1 MLVYLQVDPKLAYD
15 RIKRRGR
22 SEESGIKM
30 VFLENLHRLHE
41 DWLINRNTTTAAKI
55 PANQYVALFF
65 L

>member
-1 MLVYLQVDPKLAYD
+1 MYLQVDPKLAYD

-22 SEESGIKM
+22 SEESGLQM

-55 PANQYVALFF
+55 PANQYVPLSF